1 MANNEQIKYLRDI
14 CNPFSVFDYTD
25 KKNAIALYINTMLAR
40 TQRIFEYTNLPE
52 TIPARML
59 ENYLQ
64 RFGAVCITEYKD
76 NLYAF
81 FGGLGG
87 EPNEYYQPTLYTIS
101 NPYLNYSADLKIG
114 EHCEIIRN
122 DTFYMGLIPLF
133 TRYATAMCETDIS
146 LDMAVKHTRALFNF
160 TVPDDRTKLA
170 CEKYLQDIADGKDGA
185 ILDKS
190 FADLGIAVNPV
201 FSSGLKQIQELTEYL
216 QYIKAAWFNEIGLNA
231 NFNMKRENLN
241 ESETEMNFDALL
253 PLIDEMLTERKE
265 GCERVNKLYGTNIS
279 VKLSGVWAKTEK
291 EMTETEQGND
301 ISERPETPAESE
313 GDENAET

>member
-1 MANNEQIKYLRDI
+1 MNMPNNEQKYLRDI
-14 CNPFSVFDYTD
+14 CNPFYVFDYTD
-25 KKNAIALYINTMLAR
+25 KKSAIALYMNTMLSR
-40 TQRIFEYTNLPE
+40 TQRIFEYTNLPD

-64 RFGAVCITEYKD
+64 RFGAVCITEYKN

-101 NPYLNYSADLKIG
+101 NPYLKYSADLVIG
-114 EHCEIIRN
+114 KQCEIIRN

-160 TVPDDRTKLA
+160 TAPDDRSKAA

-185 ILDKS
+185 MLDKS
-190 FADLGIAVNPV
+190 FADMGITINPV

-216 QYIKAAWFNEIGLNA
+216 QYTKAAWFNEIGLNA

-241 ESETEMNFDALL
+241 QSETEMNFDALL

-279 VKLSGVWAKTEK
+279 VELSGVWAKTAN
-291 EMTETEQGND
+291 EMTEPESEN
-301 ISERPETPAESE
+301 SERPETPAESE
-313 GDENAET
+313 GGENAETE